1 MGNASDYHPGWVY
14 HGLLVGP
21 VRSATILLD
30 RLMGTDFLA
39 AELREQKLQP
49 HVVGGPI
56 EDRPWKVPGY
66 GLGMM
71 CGESQLGHLVA
82 GHTGSGPGSAIAVY
96 RRMDS
101 RASRSAAVFRAG
113 GTLGQVEHA
122 AFALAT

>member
-21 VRSATILLD
+21 VRSATTLLD

-82 GHTGSGPGSAIAVY
+82 GHTGSGPGSAIAIY